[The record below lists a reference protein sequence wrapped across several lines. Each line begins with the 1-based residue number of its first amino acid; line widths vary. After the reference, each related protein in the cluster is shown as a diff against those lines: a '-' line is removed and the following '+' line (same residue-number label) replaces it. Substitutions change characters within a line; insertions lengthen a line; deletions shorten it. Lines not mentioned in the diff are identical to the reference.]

1 MNITKG
7 GIDLSKYIICFI
19 VIVSLGLSFYAYS
32 RIRKGEKDKKE
43 IWALLIGQLIP
54 LFALLLPIILPQEGT
69 KVFFPEME
77 KKITE
82 TKQLQEEIK
91 EKDKLIS
98 EASMAQKKANEKID
112 NLNSK
117 NYADLKKVNLVEDG
131 LKVEDQIS
139 IALVNDSVYINDQAL
154 QKMLSQEINY
164 DEDNSTIYIGSQG
177 NKVSKEQL
185 SDDYSLL
192 YSGQSY
198 KSFGNKDHKIPD
210 NYTVAGK
217 ELADGFILESSS
229 WQDSFVLIR
238 LDDKFS
244 SIEFDVSKSDISEGS
259 NIRDGKLIIDLD
271 GKEKYKETINAQ
283 IASQHYQFDTTGTK
297 TLKINISDSPSE
309 FSFYNVIFNKA

>member
-1 MNITKG
+1 M
-7 GIDLSKYIICFI
+7 SKYIICFI
-19 VIVSLGLSFYAYS
+19 VIISLGFSFYAYS
-32 RIRKGEKDKKE
+32 RIKKGEQEKDKKE
-43 IWALLIGQLIP
+43 IWALFIGQLIP
-54 LFALLLPIILPQEGT
+54 LFALVLPIILPQEGT

-77 KKITE
+77 KKIEE

-98 EASMAQKKANEKID
+98 EASLTQKKANEKID

-139 IALVNDSVYINDQAL
+139 IALVNDSVYVNDQAL
-154 QKMLSQEINY
+154 QKILSQDINY
-164 DEDNSTIYIGSQG
+164 DEDSSTIYIGGKG

-198 KSFGNKDHKIPD
+198 KSFGSKEHKIPD
-210 NYTVAGK
+210 DYTVAGK
-217 ELADGFILESSS
+217 ELTDGFVLESSS

-238 LDDKFS
+238 LDDKYS
-244 SIEFDVSKSDISEGS
+244 SVEFDVSKSDVSEGS
-259 NIRDGKLIIDLD
+259 SIKDGKLIIELD
-271 GKEKYKETINAQ
+271 GTEKYKETVNAQ
-283 IASQHYQFDTTGTK
+283 IASQHYQFDTTGAK
-297 TLKINISDSPSE
+297 TLKIDMSDSPSE